1 MSLGYVILVLVV
13 YALASAR
20 LTRLINFDK
29 ITDPLRLAVARPV
42 AAAKDAADEAQ
53 AHGQELR
60 AEQYRR
66 KQERWLAAYEF
77 AGCAWCIGFWVS
89 LAGSTAVVVI
99 VGWPWWA
106 TLPLALAASH
116 LIGLFAPLSADEDI
130 EIVKG

>member
-1 MSLGYVILVLVV
+1 MVILVLVV
-13 YALASAR
+13 YLLASAR
-20 LTRLINFDK
+20 LTRLINYDTL
-29 ITDPLRLAVARPV
+29 TDPFRLAIAR
-42 AAAKDAADEAQ
+42 
-53 AHGQELR
+53 R
-60 AEQYRR
+60 AETARQAAIEAEVNQQITTAELHSRR
-66 KQERWLAAYEF
+66 QERWLTAYEF

-89 LAGSTAVVVI
+89 LAGSVAPVVI